1 MNAVKGVRISLLL
14 IATLIT
20 TPVKGALSSEKIQLR
35 LGGYSKWWLV
45 GQWSGQSYQKATNA
59 VDNADVKGDNEV
71 HLSGS
76 TTLDNGMV
84 IGIKTEI
91 EAGGHTTNSTD
102 TADKAFVWISSGL
115 GKIILGTDYNA
126 ASQVHVC
133 APEAAGAWN
142 GPSIGLMSDRN
153 VPRPSAVSTMYSGNQ
168 TELTEDDNADKLI
181 YLSPSLHGVSL
192 AASYTPSSLSEDNAL
207 PPRNSGLFAL
217 GLGYNGT
224 AGPWEISASAGYAG
238 GDLNSSGAT
247 NQSFQAFSVGAQI
260 GRDGW
265 TFGGSLAREDH
276 RYQGPIS
283 RDDSGYSWDVGLM
296 RKDGPTSI
304 SVNYYQSL
312 VQGQMADPGQDR
324 ITVQQI
330 SAKHMLGDGM
340 ALMGAAGRITYDD
353 EAAGPANH
361 NTGYSLMTGMGIWF

>member
-1 MNAVKGVRISLLL
+1 M
-14 IATLIT
+14 TL
-20 TPVKGALSSEKIQLR
+20 PANSAFSSEKIHLR

-59 VDNADVKGDNEV
+59 VDNADVKGDNEI

-102 TADKAFVWISSGL
+102 STDKAFVWISSGL

-217 GLGYNGT
+217 GLGYTGT
-224 AGPWEISASAGYAG
+224 AGPWDISASAGYAG
-238 GDLNSSGAT
+238 GDLNASGAT
-247 NQSFQAFSVGAQI
+247 NESFRAFSLGAQI

-276 RYQGPIS
+276 RYQGPAS

-296 RKDGPTSI
+296 RKDGPTSV

-312 VQGQMADPGQDR
+312 VQGQMADPGRDS

-330 SAKHMLGDGM
+330 SAKHMLGDGI

-353 EAAGPANH
+353 EAPGPANH

>member
-1 MNAVKGVRISLLL
+1 MDAVKGDTEI
-14 IATLIT
+14 
-20 TPVKGALSSEKIQLR
+20 
-35 LGGYSKWWLV
+35 
-45 GQWSGQSYQKATNA
+45 
-59 VDNADVKGDNEV
+59 
-71 HLSGS
+71 HLSAS

-168 TELTEDDNADKLI
+168 TEPTEDGNADKLI

-192 AASYTPSSLSEDNAL
+192 AASYTPGSLSEDDAL

-217 GLGYNGT
+217 G
-224 AGPWEISASAGYAG
+224 
-238 GDLNSSGAT
+238 
-247 NQSFQAFSVGAQI
+247 AQV

-276 RYQGPIS
+276 RYQGPVS
-283 RDDSGYSWDVGLM
+283 RDDSGYSWD
-296 RKDGPTSI
+296 
-304 SVNYYQSL
+304 N
-312 VQGQMADPGQDR
+312 A
-324 ITVQQI
+324 
-330 SAKHMLGDGM
+330 
-340 ALMGAAGRITYDD
+340 
-353 EAAGPANH
+353 
-361 NTGYSLMTGMGIWF
+361 GYSLMTGMGIWF